1 MASMPLI
8 TVSYLERQGLL
19 ERDTGNTYLT
29 PEAHMLFLD
38 GVYSADKS
46 RVRFRGNQAR
56 TSTII

>member
-46 RVRFRGNQAR
+46 RLRFHHGTPGN
-56 TSTII
+56 